1 MRNNKN
7 LMITQNNRFIVL
19 GPDLSQEHLYTR
31 CSQLAPTGH
40 RLTVLDLYDVREAHK
55 ARPPALQTFCSQ
67 SEKSFSLN
75 E

>member
-7 LMITQNNRFIVL
+7 PMITQNNRFIAL

-31 CSQLAPTGH
+31 CWRLTPTGN
-40 RLTVLDLYDVREAHK
+40 RLTVLDLYDVREDHK
-55 ARPPALQTFCSQ
+55 ARPPTLQTFCSQ
-67 SEKSFSLN
+67 SEKSFSLK